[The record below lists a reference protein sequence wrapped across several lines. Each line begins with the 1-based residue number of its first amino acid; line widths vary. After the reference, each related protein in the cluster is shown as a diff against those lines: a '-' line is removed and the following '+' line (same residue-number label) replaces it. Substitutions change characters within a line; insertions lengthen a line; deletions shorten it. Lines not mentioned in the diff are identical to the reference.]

1 MMETKQ
7 KKETRRINI
16 GIIGCGHISQN
27 HIFSLT
33 LVEANARKIWK
44 WKESEIKIRPHLYAY
59 ADILEDAVKNMAK
72 SFPIDKQFVGKN
84 AGFELIEDPDVHA
97 VFILT
102 PTYLHKE
109 FVLAALNQG
118 KHVFCEKPLCF
129 PPSEIDA
136 IIKARDSN
144 HVVFQPGLVMR
155 STSPIHYLQLLTE
168 QNKVKWGKPM
178 NIVFRDSQQKP
189 YLGELEVHNSTWR
202 KDQTQAYSGILFE
215 HVIHDIDGMISIF
228 GEVEEVYA
236 KINYFAGHPGI
247 EDSVASIITFKNG
260 INLSISAMWNDLD
273 YDCRYYE
280 IYFEKA
286 RITIISDGRSKK
298 LAEIKLL
305 YLDEAEIELD
315 LEKMDEY
322 FFSKIGLPHVKAEV
336 SGPYYAEDLRFI
348 NAIVKN
354 NIKSEITAE
363 SAKYAHE
370 IIEACY
376 ESGRKGVPIKIQPFL
391 N

>member
-1 MMETKQ
+1 MEKKP
-7 KKETRRINI
+7 KKEIRRINI

-44 WKESEIKIRPHLYAY
+44 WKESEIKIKPHLYAY
-59 ADILEDAVKNMAK
+59 ADIQEEAVNDMAKNFPIEKKYIGEDAGT
-72 SFPIDKQFVGKN
+72 D
-84 AGFELIEDPDVHA
+84 LIADPDVHA
-97 VFILT
+97 VFVLT
-102 PTYLHKE
+102 PTNTHKK
-109 FVLAALNQG
+109 FVMSALNHG

-129 PPSEIDA
+129 PPSEIDG
-136 IIKARDSN
+136 IITARDSN
-144 HVVFQPGLVMR
+144 NVVFQAGLVMR

-168 QNKVKWGKPM
+168 QNKEKWGKPM

-189 YLGELEVHNSTWR
+189 YLGDLEVHNSTWR
-202 KDQTQAYSGILFE
+202 KDQTQAYAGILFE

-228 GEVEEVYA
+228 GEVAEVYA
-236 KINYFAGHPGI
+236 KINNFAGNPGI

-273 YDCRYYE
+273 YDCRHYE

-305 YLDEAEIELD
+305 YLDEPEIELE
-315 LEKMDEY
+315 LTEMDTY
-322 FFSKIGLPHVKAEV
+322 FFSKIGMPHVKAEV
-336 SGPYYAEDLRFI
+336 SGPYYAEDLRFLD
-348 NAIVKN
+348 AIVKN
-354 NIKSEITAE
+354 NIKSDISAE

-370 IIEACY
+370 VIEACY
-376 ESGRKGVPIKIQPFL
+376 ESGRKGVPIKLSSF
-391 N
+391 